1 MPMRVS
7 SAALDSSLTA
17 IRRNLRTVVSL
28 SVLLVLAT
36 ALVIG
41 VGFGLFVAGATVAAG
56 IALGAAVAPPDP
68 VAALA
73 VGRKAGLP
81 PRLITLI
88 QGEGLLNDATALT
101 ILAVAVSAAR
111 GDGFS
116 TPAALGQFLLA
127 SVGGVAAGM
136 AVAYGV
142 RPLRRLRSDPLSSNA
157 ISLATPFVAYLLG
170 EAVHVSGVLAVVV
183 AGLIIGHNNPSWA
196 SGASRL
202 QTGAVWRLVDFLLE
216 GFVFLLIGQQ
226 LPNVIAG
233 LDEYATS
240 TVVTASSITVG
251 VVLLLRPLWL
261 WLTEHLPQSLHTR
274 LTEQDLD
281 GDGEP
286 DDALTPNA
294 PGRLSG
300 REIVVLS
307 WAGTRGVISL
317 AAIFTLPLVTDDG
330 SPFPDRDLLLFCA
343 FLTVLVTLVG
353 QGLTF
358 APLVRALGLRAD
370 AADQARLRNQA
381 RIAAVE
387 AALRRLEEM
396 EAEQHD
402 DVDDRAI
409 GALRTQLRTRLRRY
423 RHRLDLLDNAE
434 AADDIGQ
441 LLADE
446 QEHEALEQEVHQPPH
461 RAGLQAAGPRRPAR
475 VVVAGLIIGH
485 HNPSWA
491 SGASRLQTGA
501 VWRLV
506 DFLLEGFVF
515 LLIGQQL
522 PNVIRGL
529 GDYAT
534 STIATASAI
543 TVGVV
548 LLLRP
553 LWLWLTEHLP
563 QSLHMRLTEQDLDGD
578 GEPDARNPAAGRLSG
593 REIVVLSWAGTRGLV
608 KVRGRVDGHPFES
621 SFMALGDGTHKLPV
635 KADVRKA
642 IGKQAGDTVTVH
654 LDERIG

>member
-1 MPMRVS
+1 MLVLILGGVAVIVGVRWIADRTGLPAAALLTLLGIAYAMLPGPNIPLEPELVLTLVLPPLLY

-116 TPAALGQFLLA
+116 TPSALGQFLLA
-127 SVGGVAAGM
+127 SVGGVAAGL

-142 RPLRRLRSDPLSSNA
+142 RPLRGLRSDPLASNA

-170 EAVHVSGVLAVVV
+170 EALHVSGVLAVVV
-183 AGLIIGHNNPSWA
+183 AGLVIGHNNPSWA

-202 QTGAVWRLVDFLLE
+202 QTGAVWRLVAFLLE

-240 TVVTASSITVG
+240 TIVTASAITVG

-261 WLTEHLPQSLHTR
+261 WLTEHLPQALHTR

-281 GDGEP
+281 GDGDP
-286 DDALTPNA
+286 DDAPTATA

-307 WAGTRGVISL
+307 WAGTRGVITL

-343 FLTVLVTLVG
+343 FLAVLVTLVG

-358 APLVRALGLRAD
+358 GPLVRALGLRAD
-370 AADQARLRNQA
+370 EADQARMRNEA
-381 RIAAVE
+381 RAASVE
-387 AALRRLEEM
+387 AALRRLAEM
-396 EAEQHD
+396 EAERHD

-409 GALRTQLRTRLRRY
+409 AGIRTQLETRLNRY

-434 AADDIGQ
+434 PGEVPLSPEYEAALRLRRSVIEAQ
-441 LLADE
+441 RIELLRWRDVGRLPDE
-446 QEHEALEQEVHQPPH
+446 GLRALERELDHEE
-461 RAGLQAAGPRRPAR
+461 GL
-475 VVVAGLIIGH
+475 
-485 HNPSWA
+485 
-491 SGASRLQTGA
+491 
-501 VWRLV
+501 
-506 DFLLEGFVF
+506 
-515 LLIGQQL
+515 L
-522 PNVIRGL
+522 PDR
-529 GDYAT
+529 
-534 STIATASAI
+534 ST
-543 TVGVV
+543 
-548 LLLRP
+548 R
-553 LWLWLTEHLP
+553 
-563 QSLHMRLTEQDLDGD
+563 
-578 GEPDARNPAAGRLSG
+578 
-593 REIVVLSWAGTRGLV
+593 
-608 KVRGRVDGHPFES
+608 
-621 SFMALGDGTHKLPV
+621 
-635 KADVRKA
+635 
-642 IGKQAGDTVTVH
+642 
-654 LDERIG
+654 